1 MNGYLSSNQTP
12 TLQQFQVGPS
22 YFAVKHT
29 PLFPHHSLIATRLLR
44 EPTLLAELPPHPNLV
59 AVVETIRT
67 PGHFYLVEEYLGG
80 YVTLEQLLPMLGEY
94 RQTTSSSGSAPGETT
109 TSSVPTLPP
118 ALADN
123 IFTQLLSAVRAIHHP
138 LQICHRD
145 IKPENILVHPTTLQ
159 LKLLDFGLATHFSKS
174 GAKLSTCCGSPA
186 FHCPEIVHALASPPG
201 TSTYWGPEV
210 DAWTCGV
217 TMLRVLTGVRY
228 PLGSSHSSLRSMSIR
243 TQRALSMIPDSPSKL
258 RERVGMLLDMDAVKR
273 MKALE
278 DMAVQQERE
287 MGGPERTR
295 KEFRSTTFVKT
306 EPSHR
311 MHLPVLVGPKAEEAV
326 ASPNSSRTAHGG
338 LSGRKR
344 GDGGRS
350 GRSTPPTSEASR
362 SRSRRSTPSGSRAS
376 SPSPLSNPPSALTS
390 PISEDDNAAPK
401 QPSTPS
407 LRVNSQNLQASQETV
422 KADKPPNLQLQTI
435 PRPIVLINPGAQ
447 PPQRLLSFIKC
458 ESGLS
463 NQISQSWQ
471 HTLFFVISRTHGT
484 LIPPLSFLLFSFQI
498 VFDALEFSI
507 TLGLTRPQLLPL
519 LQDRTLAPLNNL
531 SQVKESILWRPP
543 LILLWQDSLQL

>member
-1 MNGYLSSNQTP
+1 MTPSASTSQMNGYLSSNQTP
-12 TLQQFQVGPS
+12 TQHQFPTGPS

-59 AVVETIRT
+59 SVVETIRT

-94 RQTTSSSGSAPGETT
+94 RQTTSSSNSGQGAGETT
-109 TSSVPTLPP
+109 VSSVPTLPL
-118 ALADN
+118 ALADK

-201 TSTYWGPEV
+201 TATYWGPEV

-243 TQRALSMIPDSPSKL
+243 TQRALSMIPDSPTKL
-258 RERVGMLLDMDAVKR
+258 RERIGLLLDMDSMKR

-278 DMAVQQERE
+278 DMVIQQERE
-287 MGGPERTR
+287 MGGPERSR

-311 MHLPVLVGPKAEEAV
+311 MHLPVLTGPKAEEAV
-326 ASPNSSRTAHGG
+326 ASPIAPSHFKNSNSRKVRDGSRA
-338 LSGRKR
+338 SGRTTP
-344 GDGGRS
+344 S
-350 GRSTPPTSEASR
+350 ESTSR

-376 SPSPLSNPPSALTS
+376 SPTPLSNPPSTLTS
-390 PISEDDNAAPK
+390 PISEDDTSK
-401 QPSTPS
+401 SQEPSKPTVTS
-407 LRVNSQNLQASQETV
+407 NSQSLQSSVDTLKDSRSALTNLQS
-422 KADKPPNLQLQTI
+422 PSI
-435 PRPIVLINPGAQ
+435 PRPIVLINPGSQ

-458 ESGLS
+458 KFL
-463 NQISQSWQ
+463 
-471 HTLFFVISRTHGT
+471 H
-484 LIPPLSFLLFSFQI
+484 SFL
-498 VFDALEFSI
+498 
-507 TLGLTRPQLLPL
+507 
-519 LQDRTLAPLNNL
+519 
-531 SQVKESILWRPP
+531 
-543 LILLWQDSLQL
+543 